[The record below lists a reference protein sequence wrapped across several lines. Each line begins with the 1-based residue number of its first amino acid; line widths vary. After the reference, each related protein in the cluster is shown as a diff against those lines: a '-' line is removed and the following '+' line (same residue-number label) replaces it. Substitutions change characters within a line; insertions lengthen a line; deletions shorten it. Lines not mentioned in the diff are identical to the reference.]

1 MIMGFVLYYVID
13 IIERTILPWR
23 QSNTTHQVQV

>member
-13 IIERTILPWR
+13 MVERRSLPWK
-23 QSNTTHQVQV
+23 QASATHQVQV